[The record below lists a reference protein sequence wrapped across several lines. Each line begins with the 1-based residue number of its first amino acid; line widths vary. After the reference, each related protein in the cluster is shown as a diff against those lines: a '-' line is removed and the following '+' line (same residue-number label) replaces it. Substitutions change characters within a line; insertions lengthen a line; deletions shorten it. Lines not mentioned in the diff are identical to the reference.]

1 MYDGADDGSRVAMNP
16 FDYLNSINHTKEDLI
31 GESDN
36 PELAEKLYPPFLV
49 NKGLSYFIDTIYV
62 VNEVNRRHHLDHKLQ
77 YDFLINIVRKKKRY
91 SKWFKPQHDDV
102 VDAVMDYY
110 GYSRDKARQV
120 VDLLTE
126 DQIKQI
132 TKSQSKG
139 GLNGGINR
147 NDG

>member
-1 MYDGADDGSRVAMNP
+1 MNP

-31 GESDN
+31 SDSDN
-36 PELAEKLYPPFLV
+36 PELAEKLYPPYLV
-49 NKGLSYFIDTIYV
+49 NKGLSYFIDTVYV

-91 SKWFKPQHDDV
+91 SKWFKPQQDDV
-102 VDAVMDYY
+102 VNAVMDYY
-110 GYSRDKARQV
+110 GYSQDKARQV

-126 DQIKQI
+126 EQIRQI

-139 GLNGGINR
+139 GLNGGIN
-147 NDG
+147 

>member
-1 MYDGADDGSRVAMNP
+1 MNP

-31 GESDN
+31 SDSDN
-36 PELAEKLYPPFLV
+36 PELAEKLYPPYLV
-49 NKGLSYFIDTIYV
+49 NKGLSYSIDTVYV

-91 SKWFKPQHDDV
+91 SKWFKPQQDDV
-102 VDAVMDYY
+102 VNAVMDYY
-110 GYSRDKARQV
+110 GYSQDKARQV

-126 DQIKQI
+126 EQIRQI

-139 GLNGGINR
+139 GLNGGIN
-147 NDG
+147 

>member
-1 MYDGADDGSRVAMNP
+1 MNP

-31 GESDN
+31 SDSDN
-36 PELAEKLYPPFLV
+36 PELAEKLYPPYLV

-91 SKWFKPQHDDV
+91 SKWFKPQQDDV
-102 VDAVMDYY
+102 VNAVMDYY
-110 GYSRDKARQV
+110 GYSQDKARQV

-126 DQIKQI
+126 DQIRQI

-139 GLNGGINR
+139 GLNGGIN
-147 NDG
+147 